1 MSVVIDVF
9 FDVGTKSFC
18 RLDAD
23 SIEVVITPTKRESM
37 ISAERST
44 YAIEKVTYVFR
55 RGLHDLLDSSS
66 HHHRVSKKKKKK
78 RKMTV
83 AVKLKRAKTK
93 MKFMEKGLHG
103 GAEPSHQ
110 PLGKKKRR
118 RSSARRGSTVRLMS
132 MMAAAKA
139 RETAKEPPQAQ
150 DHAVDVSKFLAA
162 IGLSEYAG
170 RFAEFGIDTMA
181 DLADPSL
188 LTDAELG
195 GPDIAMDE
203 AHIRQL
209 RRALAEQ
216 TGGGGD
222 AWRRRRTR
230 RPPLSQRAGSYCS
243 RVRGAFLNS
252 SR

>member
-1 MSVVIDVF
+1 
-9 FDVGTKSFC
+9 
-18 RLDAD
+18 
-23 SIEVVITPTKRESM
+23 
-37 ISAERST
+37 
-44 YAIEKVTYVFR
+44 
-55 RGLHDLLDSSS
+55 
-66 HHHRVSKKKKKK
+66 
-78 RKMTV
+78 MTV

-93 MKFMEKGLHG
+93 MKFMEKDHHGG
-103 GAEPSHQ
+103 GAETSHQ

-222 AWRRRRTR
+222 GGGGG
-230 RPPLSQRAGSYCS
+230 GSPEPS
-243 RVRGAFLNS
+243 KEGALESVHEEEEDFGIDMDLL
-252 SR
+252 